1 MTEAAAAKADAASA
15 SGVSAVPRAA
25 SSTPSVPTAA
35 STPAPSIVVDAS
47 VADDGKEPLRA
58 PTSDASGR
66 VSVAREKLESGPN
79 PFDDQ
84 VWRAEGGSDGEMQ
97 IRVRP
102 ASGADAEL
110 AGAHPV
116 IAGNPIREALGAFVK
131 NKRNVAIAAAGAV
144 VLLLLIVL
152 VAGGGSKTKHAG
164 KQIAQQE
171 AQTAAAKEP
180 AKEPAPE
187 PVQAET
193 PAAGSDSNA
202 AVETGAGSA
211 EAATGSATEHADDTR
226 KADTRKADTG
236 EPEKKK
242 ATPFGG
248 KQVVLDYDTQAREAK
263 PVAGATQDEQSAIA
277 KARGAYATGNSKLFA
292 GDADGAIKAY
302 RQALAYY
309 PAYVAGYRGLGLAF
323 AQKVDNAKAVQALRT
338 YVGTV
343 PSAKDAAIIRKRIQ
357 MLSGK

>member
-1 MTEAAAAKADAASA
+1 M
-15 SGVSAVPRAA
+15 
-25 SSTPSVPTAA
+25 
-35 STPAPSIVVDAS
+35 
-47 VADDGKEPLRA
+47 
-58 PTSDASGR
+58 
-66 VSVAREKLESGPN
+66 
-79 PFDDQ
+79 
-84 VWRAEGGSDGEMQ
+84 
-97 IRVRP
+97 RP
-102 ASGADAEL
+102 DSGADAEL
-110 AGAHPV
+110 AGAYPV

-131 NKRNVAIAAAGAV
+131 NKRNLAIAAGGVV

-164 KQIAQQE
+164 KQVAQKE
-171 AQTAAAKEP
+171 TAKEP

-187 PVQAET
+187 AVQPEAVQPEAVQPET
-193 PAAGSDSNA
+193 PVAGSDSNTA
-202 AVETGAGSA
+202 ALPQAGSA
-211 EAATGSATEHADDTR
+211 EAASGSGTEHADDTR
-226 KADTRKADTG
+226 KADTHKADSG

-242 ATPFGG
+242 ASPFGG

-302 RQALAYY
+302 RQALTYY
-309 PAYVAGYRGLGLAF
+309 PAYVAGYRGLGLAY
-323 AQKVDNAKAVQALRT
+323 AQKGDNAKAVQALRT

-357 MLSGK
+357 MLGGK